1 MSLLR
6 QVWLGAKSLVI
17 GMKVTGYH
25 MVRKNIVMQYP
36 HARPDVTDWAGPIE
50 LVTFPETGTHD
61 CIACNACVRICPS
74 DCIDVEGKRPEG
86 TKKLRAT
93 KFLIDFST
101 CSLCGLCIDVCPTYT
116 LKYSSRYDEAMYTR
130 PDTINDLLAP
140 YGEDPVFA
148 PKPAAAQA
156 ADPAPAAPPAPT
168 PPADGSG
175 A

>member
-1 MSLLR
+1 MNLLR
-6 QVWLGAKSLVI
+6 QVWIGAKSLVI
-17 GMKVTGYH
+17 GMVVTGRH
-25 MVRKNIVMQYP
+25 MVRRNVVLQYP
-36 HARPDVTDWAGPIE
+36 HMRPDVKDWAGPIE

-74 DCIDVEGKRPEG
+74 DCITVEGKRPEG

-116 LKYSSRYDEAMYTR
+116 LQYSTRYDEAMYTR

-140 YGEDPVFA
+140 YGEDPLFA
-148 PKPAAAQA
+148 AKPMAPVA
-156 ADPAPAAPPAPT
+156 ADPPAGTERAT
-168 PPADGSG
+168 
-175 A
+175 